1 MDGSNNDDTMSCS
14 FVRAIKRLDCPYKL
28 AWHGIRHSFTQR
40 KAKAWHGCTRH
51 LLYRFP
57 FANPLPF
64 TLGARNR
71 RGPRFSLF
79 FRGRVTPPTHSR
91 KIEIDSQDAKT
102 TRRRKRKKSARKKE
116 EKIACLLFF
125 LHVFSRR
132 PVEIPMLTVLGTCLE
147 LVVLAGNQRKIM
159 AGNPERASLLSFPL
173 KKGPL
178 LLSRAAL
185 SPLLLVLLAP

>member
-116 EKIACLLFF
+116 ETNCMSSF
-125 LHVFSRR
+125 LPPCFLAAASRNPHV
-132 PVEIPMLTVLGTCLE
+132 
-147 LVVLAGNQRKIM
+147 N
-159 AGNPERASLLSFPL
+159 
-173 KKGPL
+173 
-178 LLSRAAL
+178 
-185 SPLLLVLLAP
+185 SPRHVS